1 VFVHN
6 SYAEV
11 RLMKAANSLL
21 PGLLSVA
28 LSHWKMTTKFLR
40 GGTVDELYRAK
51 RIDSSVNNS
60 YAEVRTSTMS
70 ITLNSCFSLVGRLME
85 PL

>member
-1 VFVHN
+1 
-6 SYAEV
+6 
-11 RLMKAANSLL
+11 
-21 PGLLSVA
+21 
-28 LSHWKMTTKFLR
+28 MTTKFLR
-40 GGTVDELYRAK
+40 GGTVGELYRAK